1 MFVRI
6 EFQIRDRL
14 SFVRFL
20 GLELEDRV
28 PDAKTVRLFRERIEA
43 VDLVDALFARFHEQ
57 LETRGYEVPTGQ
69 IIDATFVE
77 IPRQGN
83 TREKK

>member
-1 MFVRI
+1 M
-6 EFQIRDRL
+6 
-14 SFVRFL
+14 RFL

-43 VDLVDALFARFHEQ
+43 VDLVDVLFARFHEQ

-77 IPRQGN
+77 MPRQGN